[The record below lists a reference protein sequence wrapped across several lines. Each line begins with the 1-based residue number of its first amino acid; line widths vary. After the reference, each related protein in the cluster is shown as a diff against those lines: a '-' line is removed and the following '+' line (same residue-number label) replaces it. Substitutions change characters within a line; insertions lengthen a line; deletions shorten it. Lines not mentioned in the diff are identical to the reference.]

1 MCLNCSLQLLYPVI
15 WKNPGCSILAMS
27 TFAAYKSKILSEL
40 LRCAP
45 NGFNSRFVAIFVPKL
60 RVISS
65 RFAHGLL
72 SHYCCGNWFRASI
85 CIKYLKIWA
94 EKILTLDGFQVETSE
109 FSSVHN
115 FSFTVSVWISCMLKT
130 WTNVQSIWLN
140 TWLPDCVWRI
150 LS

>member
-1 MCLNCSLQLLYPVI
+1 
-15 WKNPGCSILAMS
+15 MS

-45 NGFNSRFVAIFVPKL
+45 HGFNSRFVVIFVPKL

-65 RFAHGLL
+65 PFAHGLL
-72 SHYCCGNWFRASI
+72 SHRCCGNWFRASNG
-85 CIKYLKIWA
+85 IKYLKNWA

-115 FSFTVSVWISCMLKT
+115 FSFTVSVWICWKLGRTCNRSD
-130 WTNVQSIWLN
+130 QIPGYQIAFGGFYLN
-140 TWLPDCVWRI
+140 SPTAAVYYSDFYAPTADTR
-150 LS
+150 